1 MKAWYDL
8 HIHSA
13 LSPCA
18 DRDMTPGNIVGM
30 AKIKELDVIAVADHN
45 AAGNLE
51 AVSKVCKEYGIIL
64 IPAMELETRE
74 EFHNLCLFPTIEAA
88 KEMERE
94 VAKKL
99 PPIRNDESVFGPQ
112 ELFDEDDNVIGK
124 TENLLSMACDIR
136 IEDALLMVKELG
148 GVLIPAHID
157 RPSYSIISN
166 LGFIPR
172 DFGINTAEVYNLE
185 KLPEIK
191 MIHRYLEDYKII
203 SDSDAHN
210 LGLINERVNYLEVE
224 ELSVKG
230 ILDALK

>member
-18 DRDMTPGNIVGM
+18 DRDMTPNNIAGM

-51 AVSKVCKEYGIIL
+51 AVSKVCREYGIL
-64 IPAMELETRE
+64 FIPAMELETRE
-74 EFHNLCLFPTIEAA
+74 EFHTLCLFPTIDAA

-99 PPIRNDESVFGPQ
+99 PSIKNDESVFGPQ
-112 ELFDEDDNVIGK
+112 ELYDEEDNIIGK
-124 TENLLSMACDIR
+124 AENLLSMACDIR
-136 IEDALLMVKELG
+136 IEDALSMVRELG
-148 GVLIPAHID
+148 GVPVPAHID

-166 LGFIPR
+166 LGFIPK

-185 KLPEIK
+185 KLPELK

-210 LGLINERVNYLEVE
+210 LGLISERINFLEVE